1 MLKKGENRMDNYI
14 SILENENKEFKRQ
27 INELQIQKNKCEHL
41 NSNLNSLTV
50 TSSTSAISLFILLI
64 YVLMIKKNN

>member
-1 MLKKGENRMDNYI
+1 MGNYI

-41 NSNLNSLTV
+41 NNNLSSLAV
-50 TSSTSAISLFILLI
+50 TSSISAISLFILLI
-64 YVLMIKKNN
+64 CVLMIKRNN

>member
-1 MLKKGENRMDNYI
+1 MSNNLNNYI
-14 SILENENKEFKRQ
+14 EILEKENKEFKKQ
-27 INELQIQKNKCEHL
+27 INELQVQKDRCEHL

-64 YVLMIKKNN
+64 YVLMIKK